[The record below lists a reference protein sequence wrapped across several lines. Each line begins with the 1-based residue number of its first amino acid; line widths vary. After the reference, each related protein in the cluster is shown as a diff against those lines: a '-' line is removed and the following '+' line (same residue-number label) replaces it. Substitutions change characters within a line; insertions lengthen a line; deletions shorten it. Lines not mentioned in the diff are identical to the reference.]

1 VSDCV
6 CVWLEVT
13 DIVSEGLCVCVWDAD
28 TVNEELWDCDRD
40 CVDEGVIVALELWV
54 TLAVTV

>member
-1 VSDCV
+1 M
-6 CVWLEVT
+6 
-13 DIVSEGLCVCVWDAD
+13 DIVSDGLCVCVWDAD

-54 TLAVTV
+54 TLEVTV